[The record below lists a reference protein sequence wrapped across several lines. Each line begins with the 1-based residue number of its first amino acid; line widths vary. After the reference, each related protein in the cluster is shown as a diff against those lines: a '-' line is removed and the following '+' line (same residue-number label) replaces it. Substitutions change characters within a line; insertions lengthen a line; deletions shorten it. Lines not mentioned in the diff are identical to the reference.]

1 MKTKFNFLGETIIS
15 LFLVGLLVFFINPL
29 DLLMPKELHL
39 FMIPSLIL
47 FFVIFA
53 GVVWKEKTTDE
64 RQELH
69 KFIASRFAY
78 FASVSILVI
87 GIIYQSIYGSIDP
100 WLVIAVCVILLS
112 KIFGLMYGH
121 FKH

>member
-1 MKTKFNFLGETIIS
+1 MNNKFNFLGETIIS

-39 FMIPSLIL
+39 FMVPTLIL

-69 KFIASRFAY
+69 KLIASRFAY
-78 FASVSILVI
+78 FASVTILVI
-87 GIIYQSIYGSIDP
+87 GIIYQSYYGSIDP

-112 KIFGLMYGH
+112 KIFGLIYGYI
-121 FKH
+121 KH